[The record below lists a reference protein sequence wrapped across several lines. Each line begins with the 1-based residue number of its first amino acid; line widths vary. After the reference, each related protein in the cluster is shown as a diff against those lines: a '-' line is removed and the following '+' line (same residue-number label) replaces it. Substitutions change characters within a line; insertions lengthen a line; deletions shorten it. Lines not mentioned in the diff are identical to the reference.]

1 MKYSRRHTL
10 KSLLLGAT
18 VTASGSN
25 TDAIAAESQPSALP
39 HPPPNA
45 PLHWA
50 RGHEGQRKAD
60 LGNATFLN
68 PIMAGD
74 HPDPSILKDGDVY
87 YLTFSSF
94 DSYPGVVIW
103 QSHDLVN
110 WEPVTAALRSP
121 IGSVWAPDL
130 VKHDGRFYV
139 YIPGRTATYR
149 SNYVIYADK
158 ITGPWSEPVDLKLPN
173 HIDPGHAVGEDG
185 KRYLFLNGG
194 DRVRLTDDGLAT
206 DGPVEHVYD
215 PWRYPE
221 EWDVEAF
228 SPEGP
233 KVMRHGGWFYLV
245 TAVGG
250 TAGPPTGHMV
260 IAARSR
266 SIHGPWENAP
276 RNPLVRTQSASE
288 KWWSRGHA
296 TLVEGPGDSW
306 WMLYHGYEN
315 SFWTLGRQTLLDPI
329 EWTPDGWFKAL
340 GGDLSRPLRKPKG
353 GRAVPHGLALSDD
366 FSTNKF
372 GIQWGFYDPAADEMQ
387 RVRIADNALV
397 LKAKGSE
404 PRDSSPLSFIAGDTA
419 YEVEAD
425 LEIDEHA
432 RAGLLLFYSRR
443 LYCGLG
449 FDDEHLV
456 MHRYGLERAGAKPAG
471 IHRRLR
477 IRIRNDRHIV
487 TVHYSV
493 DGASWTKYT
502 NQFEV
507 SGYHHNVAGDF
518 LSLRPAIY
526 AAGAG
531 EVRIRNFRYAA
542 L

>member
-1 MKYSRRHTL
+1 
-10 KSLLLGAT
+10 
-18 VTASGSN
+18 
-25 TDAIAAESQPSALP
+25 
-39 HPPPNA
+39 
-45 PLHWA
+45 
-50 RGHEGQRKAD
+50 
-60 LGNATFLN
+60 
-68 PIMAGD
+68 
-74 HPDPSILKDGDVY
+74 
-87 YLTFSSF
+87 
-94 DSYPGVVIW
+94 
-103 QSHDLVN
+103 
-110 WEPVTAALRSP
+110 
-121 IGSVWAPDL
+121 
-130 VKHDGRFYV
+130 
-139 YIPGRTATYR
+139 
-149 SNYVIYADK
+149 
-158 ITGPWSEPVDLKLPN
+158 
-173 HIDPGHAVGEDG
+173 
-185 KRYLFLNGG
+185 
-194 DRVRLTDDGLAT
+194 
-206 DGPVEHVYD
+206 
-215 PWRYPE
+215 
-221 EWDVEAF
+221 
-228 SPEGP
+228 
-233 KVMRHGGWFYLV
+233 
-245 TAVGG
+245 
-250 TAGPPTGHMV
+250 
-260 IAARSR
+260 
-266 SIHGPWENAP
+266 
-276 RNPLVRTQSASE
+276 
-288 KWWSRGHA
+288 
-296 TLVEGPGDSW
+296 
-306 WMLYHGYEN
+306 MLYHGYEN

-372 GIQWGFYDPAADEMQ
+372 GIQWGFYDPAADEIQ
-387 RVRIADNALV
+387 RVRIADNTLV